1 MGLFFSAFVFS
12 FNFRIITKLISAET
26 FWSSTLGKYALL
38 IEIEVVRDGGR
49 WSQHFCQ
56 VG

>member
-38 IEIEVVRDGGR
+38 IEIEVVRDGGEINR
-49 WSQHFCQ
+49 RL
-56 VG
+56 